1 MSNETTYYL
10 ILERIVGKQENGVYY
25 IFEDG
30 EWQID
35 RRCVIMDRLMG
46 YDPSEPPGSPYGIG
60 NLSIMDEIEEITCE
74 KAMEL
79 IGENV

>member
-25 IFEDG
+25 LFKNG